1 MTEKRAQAR
10 PRAAR
15 PALESL
21 LSGPA
26 GPQAA
31 VRQALLGDPPLWWSC
46 CSEAV
51 RSDPGWLYGPRCAE
65 LRDWLNATAPDPG
78 AASVGSVDHPL
89 LLARTLAAPAD
100 RIAEHDPA
108 LLELTADW
116 DRSGLLCAD
125 SAPVPAYPSG
135 SGLNALTPRLAGT
148 LSAALERIGQL
159 RAAAGPGRPSPA
171 AESLV
176 AIAALMLA
184 GVEPRGR
191 RAVRVAVVFARSAGA
206 DGPTAGP
213 EGVTGVLELR
223 EFPAGPPG
231 LYPDPRTM
239 VGVRSPNGD
248 FATALGHAWRLAGER
263 RERRCVLWRIV
274 LSDGQAAPARLEG
287 PSLGLAFALGLR
299 ELLRRSPTGR
309 PGPTG
314 LRGFARGL
322 RPRTAVTG
330 ALDGTEY
337 LVRIGDLDAKLL
349 AARRDGL
356 RLVVPEA
363 NRLDVAK
370 APEPGDV
377 RFART
382 LRQADR
388 YARRY
393 RTGRLAVALALV
405 AVSATG
411 AGAALQEHRDTVR
424 ERARAMSRGLAA
436 QAALLD
442 QPQPN
447 IAKQERIAAFRTAP
461 TPEAFDALASGFR
474 VPGTIA
480 VPGVLHVAVTD
491 ILIAVVADGRAELW
505 SRSEH
510 RFTATLPTVGVTAMT
525 FRPDGDAL
533 AVGTSAG
540 GLEVWDVAD
549 PGHPVR
555 TRTLPGA
562 AQPIEA
568 TAFSPDGR
576 LLAAGGD
583 DHTVRLWD
591 PEPNGATTP
600 LAAFD
605 GGTSTVTGLAVSPDG
620 RQLAGSNADGSTGLW
635 DITHPAAP
643 TLAAGIPGSEQMRAV
658 AFAPSGHLL
667 AATGIDQKVHLWGTR
682 DPAHPE
688 TIATVD
694 VPDRMAGVAFSP
706 DGHFLAASSLRGLT
720 PIRLWDLTDP
730 QQPFALPT
738 PLDGSA
744 STEVA
749 FSPDGSTLV
758 ALDKSAIGNSRALE
772 DKVKLWSAADLRR
785 PAALATLPDLPDADS
800 VALSPDGSTMATAGV
815 DDVRLWDVGDRERPH
830 VVWERKGDGEV
841 YRVAL
846 AGRTL
851 AIGGEKAV
859 TLLDVTDPK
868 HPVEAGSV
876 GLSGVGAFPEAIEVA
891 FSPDG
896 RTIVARAG
904 DRALVQLID
913 ASNISRPELLATL
926 RGDGALGGHA
936 TLSADGALLAVGNL
950 PDNQSATLLG
960 PAKPGL
966 WDVRDPA
973 DPKPLTGIADR
984 IGIVTAVQ
992 FAPKGSVLAAGGP
1005 DGSVA
1010 FWRIAPDGR
1019 ATRLASLPGGGA
1031 ELLTLNYSADGAFL
1045 IGLDTVGA
1053 ARMWDVRDP
1062 GNPTPLGHYDQPDQA
1077 GLAYGN
1083 AFAAVGPDR
1092 GPGVGRLIVTAADL
1106 GETYLW
1112 TSDPEAVVARL
1123 CRTIGDTATTQEW
1136 NQYVPGVAHT
1146 DLCRNKG

>member
-1 MTEKRAQAR
+1 MTAGGKP
-10 PRAAR
+10 PRAR

-21 LSGPA
+21 LNGAAS
-26 GPQAA
+26 PQAA
-31 VRQALLGDPPLWWSC
+31 VRQVLMGDPPLWWSC

-51 RSDPGWLYGPRCAE
+51 RWDPGWLYGPRSAE
-65 LRDWLNATAPDPG
+65 LRDWLNTTAPDPG

-89 LLARTLAAPAD
+89 LLARILAAPVD
-100 RIAEHDPA
+100 GMAEHDTE
-108 LLELTADW
+108 LLGLTAGW

-125 SAPVPAYPSG
+125 AAPGPSHPSG
-135 SGLNALTPRLAGT
+135 SGLSALTPRLAGT
-148 LSAALERIGQL
+148 LSAALDRLRQL
-159 RAAAGPGRPSPA
+159 RATAGPGLPSPA
-171 AESLV
+171 AESVLT
-176 AIAALMLA
+176 IAALLLA

-206 DGPTAGP
+206 DGPSAGP

-239 VGVRSPNGD
+239 TGVRSPNGD

-274 LSDGQAAPARLEG
+274 LSDGQAAPTRLEG

-299 ELLRRSPTGR
+299 ELLRHSPTGR
-309 PGPTG
+309 PGLAG

-330 ALDGTEY
+330 ALDGSEY

-411 AGAALQEHRDTVR
+411 AGAAFNEHRNTVR
-424 ERARAMSRGLAA
+424 ERAQAMSRGLAA
-436 QAALLD
+436 QAFLLD
-442 QPQPN
+442 QLQPN

-461 TPEAFDALASGFR
+461 TPEAFDALTAGFR

-480 VPGVLHVAVTD
+480 VPGILHVAVSNTV
-491 ILIAVVADGRAELW
+491 IAVVADGQARLW

-525 FRPDGDAL
+525 FRPDGTAL
-533 AVGTSAG
+533 AVGTSVG
-540 GLEVWDVAD
+540 GMEVWNIAD
-549 PGHPVR
+549 PGHPAR

-562 AQPIEA
+562 AKPIEA
-568 TAFSPDGR
+568 TVFSPDGR

-591 PEPNGATTP
+591 PALNGSATP
-600 LAAFD
+600 LATFD
-605 GGTSTVTGLAVSPDG
+605 GGTDTVTGLAVSPDG
-620 RQLAGSNADGSTGLW
+620 QQLAGSNADGSTSLW
-635 DITHPAAP
+635 DVTHPTAP
-643 TLAAGIPGSEQMRAV
+643 TLATTIPGTGQMRAV

-667 AATGIDQKVHLWGTR
+667 ATTGTDQKVHLWGTR
-682 DPAHPE
+682 DPVHPA
-688 TIATVD
+688 TIATID
-694 VPDRMAGVAFSP
+694 DAGRMTAVAFSP
-706 DGHFLAASSLRGLT
+706 NGRFLAGGSLKDAN
-720 PIRLWDLTDP
+720 PIRLWDLTYP
-730 QQPFALPT
+730 GSPVALPT
-738 PLDGSA
+738 PTDGSGG
-744 STEVA
+744 TEVA

-758 ALDKSAIGNSRALE
+758 TLDTSSHGNARSLD
-772 DKVKLWSAADLRR
+772 DKVKLWSTANLRL
-785 PAALATLPDLPDADS
+785 PAALTLMPNVPAAES
-800 VALSPDGSTMATAGV
+800 VALSPEGSTVATAGTGN
-815 DDVRLWDVGDRERPH
+815 VRLWDVADRAHPR
-830 VVWERKGDGEV
+830 VVWEHDSDKDD

-846 AGRTL
+846 AGHTL
-851 AIGGEKAV
+851 AIGKKKAV

-868 HPVEAGSV
+868 HPVEQGSV
-876 GLSGVGAFPEAIEVA
+876 DLSGAGASPKAVEVA
-891 FSPDG
+891 FGPDG
-896 RTIVARAG
+896 RTLVARDDEQA
-904 DRALVQLID
+904 VVWLIN
-913 ASNISRPELLATL
+913 ASDSSRPVLLATL
-926 RGDGALGGHA
+926 RGDDVPGGHP
-936 TLSADGALLAVGNL
+936 TLSADGTLLAVGSF
-950 PDNQSATLLG
+950 PDIQDSSRPG
-960 PAKPGL
+960 PAKPGV

-973 DPKPLTGIADR
+973 DPKLLTGTADQ
-984 IGIVTAVQ
+984 IGIVTATR
-992 FAPKGSVLAAGGP
+992 FAPKGSVLAVGGT

-1010 FWRIAPDGR
+1010 FWRIAPNGR
-1019 ATRLASLPGGGA
+1019 ATRIASLPGSGA
-1031 ELLTLNYSADGAFL
+1031 GVMTLNYSADGAFL
-1045 IGLDTVGA
+1045 VGIDNAGTV
-1053 ARMWDVRDP
+1053 RMWDVSDP
-1062 GNPTPLGHYDQPDQA
+1062 GNPTPLGRYDQPREIDFPDLDA
-1077 GLAYGN
+1077 S
-1083 AFAAVGPDR
+1083 AAVGPPR
-1092 GPGVGRLIVTAADL
+1092 GPGVGRLIVTVTDD
-1106 GETYLW
+1106 GEPRLW
-1112 TSDPEAVVARL
+1112 TSDPEAVIARL
-1123 CRTIGDTATTQEW
+1123 CRTIGDTATTAEW
-1136 NQYVPGVAHT
+1136 NQYVPDVAHT